1 MKKLS
6 NITLDE
12 FRAFLKAKG
21 LTMQRTNGGHEM
33 WSREGMLRPVVF
45 QTHIDPLPE
54 FVVKNNLAAIDVSRK
69 EFLEFFENKKT
80 TPIDE

>member
-12 FRAFLKAKG
+12 FRAFMKAKG
-21 LTMQRTNGGHEM
+21 LTLELTNGGHEM
-33 WSREGMLRPVVF
+33 WSREGMQRPVVF

-54 FVVKNNLAAIDVSRK
+54 FVVKNNLVAIGVSRK
-69 EFLEFFENKKT
+69 DFLEFFE
-80 TPIDE
+80 

>member
-12 FRAFLKAKG
+12 FRAFMKAQG

-33 WSREGMLRPVVF
+33 WAREGMARPVVF

-54 FVVKNNLAAIDVSRK
+54 FVVKNNLTAMGVTRK
-69 EFLEFFENKKT
+69 EFLDFFE
-80 TPIDE
+80 

>member
-12 FRAFLKAKG
+12 FCAFLKAQG

-33 WSREGMLRPVVF
+33 WARDEMSRPVVF

-54 FVVKNNLAAIDVSRK
+54 FVVKNNLNAIGVSRK
-69 EFLEFFENKKT
+69 TFLDFFEK
-80 TPIDE
+80 

>member
-12 FRAFLKAKG
+12 FRAFMRAKG

-33 WSREGMLRPVVF
+33 WSREGMPRPVVF

-54 FVVKNNLAAIDVSRK
+54 FVVKNNLNAIGVSRK
-69 EFLEFFENKKT
+69 DFLDFFEK
-80 TPIDE
+80 

>member
-12 FRAFLKAKG
+12 FRTFLKAKG

-33 WSREGMLRPVVF
+33 WSCEGMPRPVVF

-54 FVVKNNLAAIDVSRK
+54 FVVKNNLMAIGVSRK
-69 EFLEFFENKKT
+69 EFLDFFEA
-80 TPIDE
+80 

>member
-12 FRAFLKAKG
+12 FRAFMKAQG

-33 WSREGMLRPVVF
+33 WAREGMARPVVF

-54 FVVKNNLAAIDVSRK
+54 FVVKNNLAAIGVSRK
-69 EFLEFFENKKT
+69 EFLEFYE
-80 TPIDE
+80 